1 MFVAGAEMAIAD
13 RLLDETHTG
22 ERNTMSDLTRRK
34 FVTTSAGTA
43 AGMTAIGALVTAQAE
58 ADEGAVGSDPVV
70 AYVTDPRKGEISVMS
85 GDREVSVRD
94 PKLAAQIARAAR

>member
-1 MFVAGAEMAIAD
+1 
-13 RLLDETHTG
+13 
-22 ERNTMSDLTRRK
+22 MSDLTRRK

-43 AGMTAIGALVTAQAE
+43 AGMTAIGALVAAQAE

-85 GDREVSVRD
+85 GDREVNVRD